1 MRYLHATLCLA
12 PVLTIGVGHLSSFVP
27 STYPPTQVASSA
39 RLGLLHWAAN
49 RATSDSSP
57 GRAASSRIC
66 PVSPGPLTSTHLG
79 LTLR

>member
-1 MRYLHATLCLA
+1 MRYRHATLCLA
-12 PVLTIGVGHLSSFVP
+12 PVLTIGVAHLSFVP
-27 STYPPTQVASSA
+27 STYLPTQVASSA

-79 LTLR
+79 LTLG